1 MLCCTLLI
9 SNNPAFFTVK
19 RSGLEVC
26 PVQGTAHDVLCAARD
41 KVHLGWVLLNHPLY
55 GNFRPNHQPFRSLLL
70 SLPTQP
76 ASGFDAFSLHLVE
89 QALAVYD
96 SCPHLWATPDNVPPE
111 MFQDC
116 SFIDVELM
124 QATLATVP

>member
-9 SNNPAFFTVK
+9 TNNPAFFVSQ
-19 RSGLEVC
+19 RRGLNLC
-26 PVQGTAHDVLCAARD
+26 PMQCTAHEVLRAARD

-70 SLPTQP
+70 SPP
-76 ASGFDAFSLHLVE
+76 AQANSSVDTFSLHLVE

-96 SCPHLWATPDNVPPE
+96 SCPHLWATPDNVPAE

-116 SFIDVELM
+116 SLIDVELM

>member
-1 MLCCTLLI
+1 MLRCTLLI
-9 SNNPAFFTVK
+9 SNNPAFSAVG
-19 RSGLEVC
+19 RPALDVC
-26 PVQGTAHDVLCAARD
+26 PVQGSAHDVLCAARN

-70 SLPTQP
+70 SPPPQAGSSVDT
-76 ASGFDAFSLHLVE
+76 FSLNLVE

-116 SFIDVELM
+116 SLIDVELM
-124 QATLATVP
+124 QATLVTVP